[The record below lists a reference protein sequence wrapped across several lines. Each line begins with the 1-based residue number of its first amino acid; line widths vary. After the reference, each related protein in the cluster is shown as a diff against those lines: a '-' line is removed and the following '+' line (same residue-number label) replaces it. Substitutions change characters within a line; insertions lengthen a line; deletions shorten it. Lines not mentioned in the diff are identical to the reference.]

1 MAKLEEIFNK
11 IQDSKKEQREI
22 KAMYKDALVNSE
34 EYKKIVEEISEL
46 KEKKKSIEENTKN
59 DFSSEF
65 VKLDSLKT
73 DIESNKILLADI
85 AINQLMK
92 GETVEIVDD
101 YNNKYEPV
109 FSVRFKKS

>member
-11 IQDSKKEQREI
+11 IQNSKKEQREI
-22 KAMYKDALVNSE
+22 KAIYKDALTNSG
-34 EYKKIVEEISEL
+34 EYKKITEEISEL
-46 KEKKKSIEENTKN
+46 KEKKKSIEEGVKH

-65 VKLDSLKT
+65 TKLDSLKT
-73 DIESNKILLADI
+73 DIESDKTILADI

-92 GETVEIVDD
+92 GETVEIIDD
-101 YNNKYEPV
+101 YDNKYEPV